1 MKVLLSKEDLHDGV
15 TRMADEIAACY
26 ENRQLTI
33 VGVLTGS
40 VVLMADLIRLIDLP
54 MRVGVLQASS
64 YRGATTTRGEL
75 VINSELMLDISGRDV
90 LLVDDIFDTGHT
102 LVRTLEKMRE
112 FEPTSIRSAVL
123 LRKHGRQEVDYQ
135 PDFVAF
141 DIPDEFV
148 VGYGLDYEDMYRN
161 LPYLAALEPDDIA
174 RHKEVMAAQSSVAVS
189 LRETTCSR
197 GASRTTLALR
207 SGRAAAR
214 SSVASWPSL
223 GLERVDHHDRQVRIE
238 LGQELPASAARRNA
252 AAADDGDCRELAL
265 AGGHGRRR
273 RHALGADRQAE
284 RSVLDVDALD
294 RCGRSRSAARRRR
307 ENSST
312 GRTRAVWAS
321 SADWISSSRSAS
333 FMVGVRDQ
341 RSWLYVT
348 RFVPRSAAAAR
359 SDRRRS

>member
-1 MKVLLSKEDLHDGV
+1 MKTLLSKEELHEGV
-15 TRMADEIAACY
+15 MRMADKIDRCY

-102 LVRTLEKMRE
+102 LVQVLDKMCE

-123 LRKHGRQEVDYQ
+123 LRKHGRQEVEYR

-161 LPYLAALEPDDIA
+161 LPFLAALEPDDIA
-174 RHKEVMAAQSSVAVS
+174 RHVAAMA
-189 LRETTCSR
+189 ETQT
-197 GASRTTLALR
+197 
-207 SGRAAAR
+207 
-214 SSVASWPSL
+214 
-223 GLERVDHHDRQVRIE
+223 
-238 LGQELPASAARRNA
+238 
-252 AAADDGDCRELAL
+252 
-265 AGGHGRRR
+265 
-273 RHALGADRQAE
+273 
-284 RSVLDVDALD
+284 
-294 RCGRSRSAARRRR
+294 
-307 ENSST
+307 
-312 GRTRAVWAS
+312 
-321 SADWISSSRSAS
+321 
-333 FMVGVRDQ
+333 
-341 RSWLYVT
+341 
-348 RFVPRSAAAAR
+348 
-359 SDRRRS
+359 